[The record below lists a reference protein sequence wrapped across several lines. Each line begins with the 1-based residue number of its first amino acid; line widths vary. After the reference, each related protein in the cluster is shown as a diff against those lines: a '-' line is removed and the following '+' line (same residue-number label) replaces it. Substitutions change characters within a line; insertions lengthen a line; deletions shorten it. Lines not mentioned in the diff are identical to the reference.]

1 MDWYKV
7 GYVLA
12 CVAVPTMWGLVV
24 VWVSNALERRVSRR
38 GRGKHRARRQREVHP
53 IEYHI

>member
-24 VWVSNALERRVSRR
+24 VWVSNALERRVSRQ